1 MFNGLDI
8 DATWSLFH
16 SIMLQ
21 LIDKYVPTSSIKLA
35 GPRPMWMNSAAL
47 KFVKQK
53 RKAWMKYKATRLR
66 TDFIAY
72 IPSTEICLLMSL
84 KEIYLHM

>member
-1 MFNGLDI
+1 MTCELLNIMIDWITMFNGLDI

-35 GPRPMWMNSAAL
+35 GPKPMWINSAAFSEGYDSYEAETKGL
-47 KFVKQK
+47 DEVQ
-53 RKAWMKYKATRLR
+53 
-66 TDFIAY
+66 
-72 IPSTEICLLMSL
+72 SN
-84 KEIYLHM
+84 